1 MPQVR
6 PAAKP
11 TTLGHY
17 TLIERIGTGG
27 QGEVWKAHDD
37 SRGVDIA
44 LKVFPPAAA
53 RNPAAWGAL
62 EREYEIASR
71 LQHPG
76 ILQVLAPERVE
87 DVLVLPMELAS
98 GGDLRRLRGAGYLE
112 IVPVL
117 LEVAEALEY
126 AHARGVVHRDLKPGN
141 VLFDSR
147 GRVKVADFGI
157 AALLP
162 AAGGGAA
169 EQHGG
174 GHSPFSASPEQLRG
188 EPPSAADDIYGL
200 GALAY
205 ELLSGH
211 PPYYPN
217 FELRRV
223 LTQPV
228 PELEPT
234 RQIPPELGEI
244 VMRML
249 AKSAAERP
257 GTMQQVMDELDT
269 TLNAT
274 LSFAPE
280 GAEEGAAED
289 LRSDT
294 IQPSGREASESR
306 TAVAPAAPAA
316 PQAKAAARSEV
327 SAPAA
332 KVGPGEKT
340 EKSHLPHAAV
350 GRTPASS
357 DSGRRPGEPPPA
369 QSPERRPI
377 TPEAAAATAKA
388 APNSATDVPP
398 SQSGHSALSRLVHAF
413 KQGVSGGVPQD
424 AARAASHEAEQ
435 VPPEEAARVSRHR
448 TERAGS
454 HESKQAPSRET
465 AHVGPHETAH
475 AAPRDAA
482 QARSR
487 DAVPHGT
494 IHAASREPV
503 QAAPRETAHAAS
515 QGAAHTAP
523 HEAEQAALRE
533 TTHAA
538 PQGGAYATWH
548 EAAHGAPHR
557 DTHVASQ
564 AGADD
569 VYGWHRAEQPAH
581 VFATSAE
588 TVSRDDPF
596 DWETA
601 HPRLRATP
609 LSGRPHVPARTGT
622 RRSSRWPYLLSG
634 LLCGAALICAATAAA
649 LFWLPRQDIAG
660 LQSLLASIASG
671 ALPKPTAPSASAPAK
686 PAVSPAPA
694 AAPEP
699 QADPAALGRLNTE
712 RADFER
718 RAAALEARGAA
729 AWDAADFSAAQMQA
743 AEANGAAAAGGVP
756 IALQHMNQ
764 AEQLLANVAQRAPQ
778 ALAAELKA
786 GDAAL
791 AAGHQELANQAYA
804 LARRINPNSQRA
816 IDGARRARML
826 TGVLPLLSDAQR
838 AESARNY
845 SRAAQD
851 FSQAL
856 SLDPGNAAA
865 KDGLA
870 RANAAFGDDNYA
882 RSVGAGFAALGA
894 GRLDAAQTDFQQALD
909 FRPQGTE
916 ATEGLQRV
924 SAAMKASRIA
934 ALRQQAAT
942 LEADEHWRQAVAVY
956 DTALHED
963 PSLAFARRGKSQD
976 EARAELSES
985 LQQIIDHPDRL
996 AFPAVRDEAVN
1007 LLQEAREQSP
1017 AGPVLQSQTERLAEL
1032 LPQLN
1037 RPVLLN
1043 MISDNATQVTIP
1055 SIGVFGTF
1063 GRREIRLKPGT
1074 YTVIGTRDGYRAV
1087 HQEFTVEPGQQTVT
1101 ITVTCSEPI

>member
-6 PAAKP
+6 AAAQP

-44 LKVFPPAAA
+44 LKVLPPSTA
-53 RNPAAWGAL
+53 RNPAAWQML
-62 EREYEIASR
+62 EREHDISRR

-87 DVLVLPMELAS
+87 DVVVLPMELAS

-117 LEVAEALEY
+117 LEAAEALEY

-147 GRVKVADFGI
+147 GRVKLADFGI

-162 AAGGGAA
+162 TANGGTAEPRGA
-169 EQHGG
+169 

-188 EPPSAADDIYGL
+188 EAASAADDIYGL

-217 FELRRV
+217 FDLRRA

-228 PELEPT
+228 PELVPT
-234 RQIPPELGEI
+234 RQIPPELGQI

-280 GAEEGAAED
+280 GMEAGEAED
-289 LRSDT
+289 
-294 IQPSGREASESR
+294 PE
-306 TAVAPAAPAA
+306 PAAPEAEPAA
-316 PQAKAAARSEV
+316 P
-327 SAPAA
+327 
-332 KVGPGEKT
+332 
-340 EKSHLPHAAV
+340 
-350 GRTPASS
+350 
-357 DSGRRPGEPPPA
+357 PPP
-369 QSPERRPI
+369 
-377 TPEAAAATAKA
+377 
-388 APNSATDVPP
+388 PP
-398 SQSGHSALSRLVHAF
+398 GPSALSRLAHAF
-413 KQGVSGGVPQD
+413 KHE
-424 AARAASHEAEQ
+424 AAS
-435 VPPEEAARVSRHR
+435 
-448 TERAGS
+448 G
-454 HESKQAPSRET
+454 AP
-465 AHVGPHETAH
+465 
-475 AAPRDAA
+475 
-482 QARSR
+482 
-487 DAVPHGT
+487 
-494 IHAASREPV
+494 
-503 QAAPRETAHAAS
+503 
-515 QGAAHTAP
+515 QGAAV
-523 HEAEQAALRE
+523 HEAEQALLRE
-533 TTHAA
+533 PAPAAPRGTTPAPQHEAAPAVPRGTTSAPSREGAPAAPLEAAHAA
-538 PQGGAYATWH
+538 PHGMAPAAPHEGAYATWH
-548 EAAHGAPHR
+548 GAAHVAPHGGA
-557 DTHVASQ
+557 HVDPHGPAH
-564 AGADD
+564 AMP
-569 VYGWHRAEQPAH
+569 YGWHHGEQPTQG
-581 VFATSAE
+581 FATSAE
-588 TVSRDDPF
+588 AVSAGDELF
-596 DWETA
+596 EWETA

-609 LSGRPHVPARTGT
+609 LSGRRHAPIT
-622 RRSSRWPYLLSG
+622 RRGSRWPYLLSG

-660 LQSLLASIASG
+660 LQTLLASIAPA
-671 ALPKPTAPSASAPAK
+671 ALPKPTPSAAAAKPTVNPAPVAPSK
-686 PAVSPAPA
+686 PQV
-694 AAPEP
+694 
-699 QADPAALGRLNTE
+699 DPAALARFNTAH
-712 RADFER
+712 ADFEKR
-718 RAAALEARGAA
+718 SASLEARGAV
-729 AWDAADFSAAQMQA
+729 AWDGADFSAAQLQA
-743 AEANGAAAAGGVP
+743 AEASGAAAAGGLP

-764 AEQLLANVAQRAPQ
+764 AEQSLANVAQKAPQ

-791 AAGHQELANQAYA
+791 AADRQELASQAYA
-804 LARRINPNSQRA
+804 LARRIDPNSRRA
-816 IDGARRARML
+816 IDGARRAQML
-826 TGVLPLLSDAQR
+826 SGVLPLLADAQR

-856 SLDPGNAAA
+856 ALDPGNTVA
-865 KDGLA
+865 KEGLA

-894 GRLDAAQTDFQQALD
+894 GRLVQAQTDFQQALD

-934 ALRQQAAT
+934 ALRQQAQI

-956 DTALHED
+956 DTALDED
-963 PSLAFARRGKSQD
+963 PSLAFARNGKEHD
-976 EARAELSES
+976 EARAELGES

-996 AFPAVRDEAVN
+996 AFPSVRDEAVN
-1007 LLQEAREQSP
+1007 LLQEAREQTPS
-1017 AGPVLQSQTERLAEL
+1017 GPVLQSQTERLAEL
-1032 LPQLN
+1032 LPQLD
-1037 RPVLLN
+1037 RPVQLE

-1087 HQEFTVEPGQQTVT
+1087 QQEFTVEPGQQTVT